1 MSNTTENAYQTQH
14 ASPDSAEHLD
24 ATSRAEWLDCIRADA
39 AEATERGKTKPASV
53 FHAWLRYSQK
63 SELGLSVR
71 AVLQSVHNGTTGE
84 ELSGEHLDALD
95 ALYSEILDTG
105 RTRPNTATDEL
116 INGVIDRLREC
127 GGSDAV
133 YWCYPVG
140 VAAFRE
146 NAQAADPADSEAED
160 VTDRKELAQHWR
172 RQARIAA
179 EFRYRMKEDFTGADA
194 LPFMERA
201 ALRSLYF
208 EIRNGADPER
218 ELREFRADSPK
229 LDSRI
234 AERAAL
240 AACRAN
246 KTEGEDM
253 TTDTPT
259 REQAEFMARLEG
271 DTDTAHEDGAAKA
284 ILIDPREVTAETI
297 QWLVEDAIAKRTFH
311 LVCGPTEVGKTTLL
325 LDYAASASAGREPF
339 TRSHRVLLACLE
351 GSLRY
356 THLPQ
361 LKASGAD
368 LANIRFI
375 HTKQIAGRELPFM
388 LEYDLSLMTDAALRW
403 GGVDLIVLDPVIRTA
418 GGARDSYNASDVRTA
433 LAPLDDLVKRTG
445 AAVMGISHLKKG
457 AEGNIKRGEA
467 FRDQRQ
473 GSSVWDQYARIHW
486 TLWKQGDAGKRQFI
500 YGATGNL
507 IPPWGA
513 WIKEAEI
520 VSSKEN
526 KRVPVIEHG
535 DNRTGDIEAH
545 IADALE
551 TGPERTTAADR
562 AAVWIRQRLPVK
574 GAKEKQNILRA
585 EVEDG
590 GKDIGFGWDTLRRI
604 DLKRLGI
611 IKKQHEYG
619 GESVWQCT
627 GMHAELWDESGE

>member
-1 MSNTTENAYQTQH
+1 MTNTTQFAHQTQQNP
-14 ASPDSAEHLD
+14 PDSA
-24 ATSRAEWLDCIRADA
+24 ASREWLAFIQEDA
-39 AEATERGKTKPASV
+39 VEAKERGKPSAASV
-53 FHAWLRYSQK
+53 FYAWLRYSKK

-71 AVLQSVHNGTTGE
+71 AVLGSVHSGTTCE
-84 ELSGEHLDALD
+84 ELSAAHLDVLD
-95 ALYSEILDTG
+95 ALYEAIQDTG
-105 RTRPNTATDEL
+105 RTRPNTATDAL
-116 INGVIDRLREC
+116 INGAIDRLPESAR
-127 GGSDAV
+127 

-146 NAQAADPADSEAED
+146 NTAAADPAVTKAED
-160 VTDRKELAQHWR
+160 KADRKELARHWK
-172 RQARIAA
+172 RQDRIAA
-179 EFRYRMKEDFTGADA
+179 EFRHGLKTDIEGADTLA
-194 LPFMERA
+194 FMERA
-201 ALRSLYF
+201 ALRALYF
-208 EIRNGADPER
+208 SIRHGGEPER
-218 ELREFRADSPK
+218 ELRELRADYPK

-234 AERAAL
+234 TERVAL
-240 AACRAN
+240 AACRSN
-246 KTEGEDM
+246 RTEGEDM
-253 TTDTPT
+253 KTDTLTP
-259 REQAEFMARLEG
+259 EMAEFMAKLEG
-271 DTDTAHEDGAAKA
+271 DTDTDTAQEDGAAKA
-284 ILIDPREVTAETI
+284 VLIDPREVKAEAI

-311 LVCGPTEVGKTTLL
+311 LVCGPTEVGKTSLL

-368 LANIRFI
+368 LGNIRFI

-388 LEYDLSLMTDAALRW
+388 LEYDLNLMTDAALRW

-418 GGARDSYNASDVRTA
+418 GGARDSYNPNDMRTA

-513 WIKEAEI
+513 WIREGEI
-520 VSSKEN
+520 ISSKEN

-562 AAVWIRQRLPVK
+562 AAVWIRQRLPVN
-574 GAKEKQNILRA
+574 GAAEKQAIIRA

-590 GKDIGFGWDTLRRI
+590 GKAFGFGWDTLRRI

-627 GMHAELWDESGE
+627 GLNAELWDESGE